1 MSEYLTIGELA
12 KTNSVSVKALRYY
25 EKIGILKPAYIN
37 PHNGYR
43 YYTPKQSLIVSFIT
57 TFLELNIPLKNFKNY
72 IHDDTLDTDKL
83 LFDSSALLDK
93 ELQRLQFIKNKI
105 TNISRHIQESSDCLK
120 QRKYQKRFSQRYFII
135 TPAKS
140 NILFNKDYIRKINEL
155 YKDIEEKNLI
165 PLYQNGIIYMK
176 ENNKITSYI
185 FVEIEQPLQNF
196 NYIISIPE
204 GLFNCQTCTNNPEIY
219 QQKMRNADF
228 QYTLLVERWMPQVN
242 SENIFIEI
250 QQYK

>member
-43 YYTPKQSLIVSFIT
+43 YYTPKQSLIVSFII
-57 TFLELNIPLKNFKNY
+57 TFLELNIPLKNFTNY

-83 LFDSSALLDK
+83 LFDSSALLNK

-120 QRKYQKRFSQRYFII
+120 QRKYQKYFSQRYFII
-135 TPAKS
+135 THAKS
-140 NILFNKDYIRKINEL
+140 NILFKKDYIRKINEL

-185 FVEIEQPLQNF
+185 FVEVEQPLQNF
-196 NYIISIPE
+196 NYIISIPK
-204 GLFNCQTCTNNPEIY
+204 GLFSCQTCTNDPEIY

-228 QYTLLVERWMPQVN
+228 QYTLLVERWIPQVN

>member
-43 YYTPKQSLIVSFIT
+43 YYTHKQSLIVSFII

-83 LFDSSALLDK
+83 LFDSSALLNK

-120 QRKYQKRFSQRYFII
+120 QRKYQKHFSQRYFVI
-135 TPAKS
+135 TPANS

-204 GLFNCQTCTNNPEIY
+204 GLFNCQTCINAPEIY
-219 QQKMRNADF
+219 QNEIKYTDC
-228 QYTLLVERWMPQVN
+228 QYTLLVERWIPQVN

>member
-83 LFDSSALLDK
+83 LFDSSTLLNK

-105 TNISRHIQESSDCLK
+105 TNISRH
-120 QRKYQKRFSQRYFII
+120 
-135 TPAKS
+135 
-140 NILFNKDYIRKINEL
+140 KI
-155 YKDIEEKNLI
+155 
-165 PLYQNGIIYMK
+165 GRAH
-176 ENNKITSYI
+176 
-185 FVEIEQPLQNF
+185 V
-196 NYIISIPE
+196 
-204 GLFNCQTCTNNPEIY
+204 
-219 QQKMRNADF
+219 
-228 QYTLLVERWMPQVN
+228 
-242 SENIFIEI
+242 
-250 QQYK
+250 

>member
-43 YYTPKQSLIVSFIT
+43 YYTPKQSLIVSFII

-83 LFDSSALLDK
+83 LFDSSALLNK

-120 QRKYQKRFSQRYFII
+120 QRKYQKYFSQRYFVI
-135 TPAKS
+135 TPANS

-176 ENNKITSYI
+176 ENNKITAYI
-185 FVEIEQPLQNF
+185 FVEIEQPLQKF
-196 NYIISIPE
+196 NHIISIPK
-204 GLFNCQTCTNNPEIY
+204 GLFSCQTCINDPEIY
-219 QQKMRNADF
+219 QNEIKYTDC

>member
-43 YYTPKQSLIVSFIT
+43 YYTPKQSLIVSFII

-83 LFDSSALLDK
+83 LFDSSALLNK

-105 TNISRHIQESSDCLK
+105 TNISRHIQESSECLK
-120 QRKYQKRFSQRYFII
+120 QRKYKKYFSQRYFVI

-165 PLYQNGIIYMK
+165 SLYQNGIIYMK
-176 ENNKITSYI
+176 KNNKITSYI
-185 FVEIEQPLQNF
+185 FVEIEQSLQNF
-196 NYIISIPE
+196 NYTISIPE
-204 GLFNCQTCTNNPEIY
+204 GLFDCQTCTNDPEIY

>member
-43 YYTPKQSLIVSFIT
+43 YYTPKQSLIVSFII

-83 LFDSSALLDK
+83 LFDSSALLNK

-120 QRKYQKRFSQRYFII
+120 QRKYQKHFSQRYFVI

-140 NILFNKDYIRKINEL
+140 NILFNKDYIHKINEL

-185 FVEIEQPLQNF
+185 FVEVEQPLQKF
-196 NYIISIPE
+196 NHIISIPE
-204 GLFNCQTCTNNPEIY
+204 GLFSCQTCINDPEIY
-219 QQKMRNADF
+219 QQKIRNADF

>member
-37 PHNGYR
+37 HHNGYR
-43 YYTPKQSLIVSFIT
+43 YYTPKQSLIVSFII

-83 LFDSSALLDK
+83 LFDSSALLNK

-120 QRKYQKRFSQRYFII
+120 QRKYQKHFSKRYFII

-185 FVEIEQPLQNF
+185 FVEVEQPLQKF
-196 NYIISIPE
+196 NHIISIPK
-204 GLFNCQTCTNNPEIY
+204 GLFSCQTCINDPEIY
-219 QQKMRNADF
+219 QQKIRNADF

>member
-25 EKIGILKPAYIN
+25 EKIGILKSAYIN

-43 YYTPKQSLIVSFIT
+43 YYTPKQSLIVSFII

-83 LFDSSALLDK
+83 LFDSSALLNQ

-120 QRKYQKRFSQRYFII
+120 QRKYQKYFSQRYFVI

-140 NILFNKDYIRKINEL
+140 NILFNKDYIHKINEL

-185 FVEIEQPLQNF
+185 FVEVEQPLQKF
-196 NYIISIPE
+196 NHIISIPK
-204 GLFNCQTCTNNPEIY
+204 GLFDCQTCTNDPEIY
-219 QQKMRNADF
+219 QQKIRNADF